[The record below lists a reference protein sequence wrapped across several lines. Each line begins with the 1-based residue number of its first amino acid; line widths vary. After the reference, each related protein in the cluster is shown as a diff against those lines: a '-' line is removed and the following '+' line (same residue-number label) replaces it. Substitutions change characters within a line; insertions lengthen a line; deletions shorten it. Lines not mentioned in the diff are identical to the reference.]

1 MEKYHVKYSVLCLSQ
16 TTKYWTMFF
25 LRCVISHFISL
36 WYFLLISTGPK
47 CVVVERLFQWLITR
61 LFNLAIWYCLKDY
74 TFFVIRTPLH
84 SKIMAWIKM
93 IFMFI
98 QCWQQLEAQLKRG
111 SKSWRHCGLKQTS
124 TMMTNGLQQ
133 RLLFILTLVLFIRGK
148 RDIFF
153 SRLLFLI
160 KM

>member
-16 TTKYWTMFF
+16 TTKYRTMFF

-36 WYFLLISTGPK
+36 WYFLLISTEVPK

-61 LFNLAIWYCLKDY
+61 SFNLAIWYCLKDY
-74 TFFVIRTPLH
+74 TFFVIRTPC
-84 SKIMAWIKM
+84 IQM
-93 IFMFI
+93 IFMLFI
-98 QCWQQLEAQLKRG
+98 QCWEQLEEQLKRG
-111 SKSWRHCGLKQTS
+111 SKSWRHCGLEQAS

-148 RDIFF
+148 KDIFF
-153 SRLLFLI
+153 SRLLLLM